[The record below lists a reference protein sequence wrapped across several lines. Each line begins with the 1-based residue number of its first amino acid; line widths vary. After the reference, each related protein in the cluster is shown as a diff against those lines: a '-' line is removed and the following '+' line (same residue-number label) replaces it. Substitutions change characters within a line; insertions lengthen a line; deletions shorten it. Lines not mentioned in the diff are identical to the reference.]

1 MGLASSLDFG
11 FDTRTLDWDDEL
23 INAMGLDKRLFP
35 RLHPNTEALGVV
47 SAKAA
52 AETGVQE
59 GVPVFAGGGW
69 VCSHLL
75 LLQGPF
81 RAGQG
86 FYSMGS
92 GANMTA
98 ITDN

>member
-1 MGLASSLDFG
+1 MDYGLASSLDFG

-35 RLHPNTEALGVV
+35 RLHPNTEPLGVV

-59 GVPVFAGGGW
+59 GVSALS
-69 VCSHLL
+69 CSCCRGHSV
-75 LLQGPF
+75 
-81 RAGQG
+81 GQG